1 MSKND
6 NARDI
11 SNYRIR
17 MAKEDLDTAAE
28 LLESGRYKGA
38 VNRAYY
44 AVFHSIRAILALDGV
59 DFSKHSGVIAYFRQ
73 NYIKTE
79 IFHNE
84 LSNVIQRAA
93 LMRTESDYSDFYIA
107 TEDEAREMINGAFLF
122 YSKVVEF
129 LRSKGQ

>member
-93 LMRTESDYSDFYIA
+93 LMRTESDYSGFYIA